1 MRQVEDATTNTD
13 LLGKVRELLSIVRYH
28 ITLVAMMAVV
38 VFSFLLTGRYNLWLP
53 LLVGADWFLIN
64 MTNRVTDIDEDQKN
78 GIAGT
83 AWVARQKKAFLAL
96 CIFVFAATLSLTF
109 SFARPLFWLHV
120 LVQAIGVGYNYRLV
134 PTPRGLRRFK
144 ELYFFKNFMSACLF
158 VITCIVYPLA
168 LANFKM
174 VLPLGALPCFI
185 VFFLAFEITY
195 EILYDLRDVKGD
207 RDEHIPTYPVIH
219 GELTARRIIDALLV
233 VSVAPMLLA
242 FALRWIGVRELLMVA
257 APVIQFLFYRP
268 RYNRGLTPRDCIQ
281 ITHLGSGLLI
291 FYLVGTWAWSKAGLP
306 ENIYVTAE
314 GSGALENRIAA
325 K

>member
-1 MRQVEDATTNTD
+1 MAER
-13 LLGKVRELLSIVRYH
+13 VRELLSIVRYH

-96 CIFVFAATLSLTF
+96 CIAVFATTVTLTYLY
-109 SFARPLFWLHV
+109 ARPLFFLHL
-120 LVQAIGVGYNYRLV
+120 LVQIIGVGYNYRLV
-134 PTPRGLRRFK
+134 PTFGGLRRFK
-144 ELYFFKNFMSACLF
+144 ELYFFKNFMSALLF
-158 VITCIVYPLA
+158 VLTCIVYPLA
-168 LANFKM
+168 LANYRM
-174 VLPLGALPCFI
+174 VLPWPALPCFI

-207 RDEHIPTYPVIH
+207 REEKIPTYPVVH
-219 GELTARRIIDALLV
+219 GELVARRIVDTLLV
-233 VSVAPMLLA
+233 ISVLPMALA
-242 FALRWIGVRELLMVA
+242 FAMRWVGVRELLMVA
-257 APVIQFLFYRP
+257 APAVQFAFYRP

-281 ITHLGSGLLI
+281 ITHLGSALLV
-291 FYLVGTWAWSKAGLP
+291 FYLLGTWAWKKAGLP
-306 ENIYVTAE
+306 ANIYAGNEV
-314 GSGALENRIAA
+314 GAVLESLVAT

>member
-1 MRQVEDATTNTD
+1 MAER
-13 LLGKVRELLSIVRYH
+13 VRELLSIVRYH

-96 CIFVFAATLSLTF
+96 CIVVFASTVTLTYLY
-109 SFARPLFWLHV
+109 ARPLFFLHL
-120 LVQAIGVGYNYRLV
+120 LVQLIGVGYNYRLV
-134 PTPRGLRRFK
+134 PTFGGLRRFK
-144 ELYFFKNFMSACLF
+144 ELYFFKNFMSATLF
-158 VITCIVYPLA
+158 VLTCIVYPLA
-168 LANFKM
+168 LANYKM
-174 VLPLGALPCFI
+174 VLPTAALPCFI

-207 RDEHIPTYPVIH
+207 RDEKIPTYPVVH
-219 GELTARRIIDALLV
+219 GELAARRIIDALLLI
-233 VSVAPMLLA
+233 SALPMVLA
-242 FALRWIGVRELLMVA
+242 FAMRWVGVRELLMVA
-257 APVIQFLFYRP
+257 APLVQFVFYRP

-281 ITHLGSGLLI
+281 ITHLGSVLLV
-291 FYLVGTWAWSKAGLP
+291 FYLLGTWAWNKAGLP
-306 ENIYVTAE
+306 ENIYAS
-314 GSGALENRIAA
+314 SGLAAPVENFVAT